1 MDASPFFVVNG
12 VKNPVFDDVVKQA
25 DQARLRY
32 ERLAEPMGL
41 DAKRAEIAKLEAMA
55 SEAGFWDNPAGA
67 QAEMQRLNATK
78 EDLGPWL
85 AVRKRLDDIATMV
98 ELARMEDSPEP
109 YSEEVTSEIQEVDK
123 LLDTL
128 ETQTLLSG
136 PHDAA
141 TALLE
146 VNAGAGGDDA
156 TDWASMLLRM
166 YLRWADRHG
175 YKVDMIDEVE
185 GDVAGIKSATLRIEG
200 RNAYGQLQSERG
212 VHRMVRLSP
221 FNANNKRQT
230 SFASVDVIPEVE
242 AAADIEIPDKDL
254 KRDRYRASGAGGQHV
269 QKSETAIRL
278 THLPTGIVVT
288 CQNERSQ
295 TQNEAFAMNVLKA
308 KLVELARQESLA
320 SIDELRG
327 ERRNIEFG
335 SQTRNYVFQP
345 YTLVKDTRT
354 AHETG
359 DIQRVMNGEIDD
371 FIESFLRW
379 QHERKHQSE

>member
-1 MDASPFFVVNG
+1 MVNG

-25 DQARLRY
+25 DQTRLRY

-41 DAKRAEIAKLEAMA
+41 DAKRAEIARLEAMA
-55 SEAGFWDNPAGA
+55 SEPGFWDDSSAA
-67 QAEMQRLNATK
+67 QAEMQLLNANK
-78 EDLGPWL
+78 EDLSPWL
-85 AVRKRLDDIATMV
+85 NVQKRLDDIGTMV
-98 ELARMEDSPEP
+98 ELARMEDNPEP
-109 YSEEVTSEIQEVDK
+109 YSDELTTEIADVEQ
-123 LLDTL
+123 LLNTL

-136 PHDAA
+136 PHDGA

-146 VNAGAGGDDA
+146 VNAGAGGDEA

-175 YKVDMIDEVE
+175 FKVDMIDEVE
-185 GDVAGIKSATLRIEG
+185 GDVAGIKNATLRIEG

-212 VHRMVRLSP
+212 VHRLVRLSP

-230 SFASVDVIPEVE
+230 SFASVDVIPEVAE
-242 AAADIEIPDKDL
+242 TSDIVIPEKDL
-254 KRDRYRASGAGGQHV
+254 KKDRFRSSGAGGQHV

-278 THLPTGIVVT
+278 THIPTGLVVT
-288 CQNERSQ
+288 CQNERSLA
-295 TQNEAFAMNVLKA
+295 QNEAFAMSVLKA
-308 KLVELARQESLA
+308 KLLELARQESLA

-354 AHETG
+354 GHETG
-359 DIQRVMNGEIDD
+359 DIQRVMNGEFDD
-371 FIESFLRW
+371 FIESYLRW
-379 QHERKHQSE
+379 LHAQKHQTE